1 MDDLIWS
8 DDIESWLNE
17 YELFELV
24 LVLFLNEILV
34 MMVIHENRNQI
45 IERY

>member
-8 DDIESWLNE
+8 DDIEIWLNE

-34 MMVIHENRNQI
+34 MMVIHENQNQI